1 MKQICLRDLALFFL
15 RLGTT
20 AFGGPAAH
28 IAMMEG
34 ELVPPGHGLGLPF
47 VNAVVQAHD
56 QDLRSSRGR
65 RRRSCFA
72 ARKRAP
78 PRMT

>member
-1 MKQICLRDLALFFL
+1 MKQVCLRDLALFFL

-34 ELVPPGHGLGLPF
+34 ELVRRGNGFLARNFSTCSAQAISFLVPVQ
-47 VNAVVQAHD
+47 VN
-56 QDLRSSRGR
+56 
-65 RRRSCFA
+65 
-72 ARKRAP
+72 
-78 PRMT
+78 